1 MKEHGLPDDVD
12 LYPARPWSSPAGSDP
27 HLQALIEHSPI
38 AILIL
43 DAHHRYR
50 MCNPAFE
57 KLFQFTHS
65 ELLVTDPDDLI
76 AGPELAHEAAYLSDR
91 VLQGSKV
98 HIVTQRRRKDG
109 TTLDVELHGVPLM
122 VDGELTG
129 VYALYQDVTE
139 RNRARTALL
148 QMSDKLQNL
157 QQEERRR
164 LARDLHDSTSQELA
178 VLNWNLSRL
187 QRLVQHDEDSA
198 LHELVEQTKEL
209 AYQCSAKIRSA
220 SYLLHPPLLEKAGL
234 CSAVSWLAEGF
245 EQRSGIRVLID
256 SLPQLGRISS
266 EAEVAVFQTLQESL
280 SNVLRHSG
288 SPVVRIS
295 LRKNAQWLRL
305 AVSDEGKG
313 TKTSLS
319 TEDLPKSVHGGLQ
332 QRDQESLEARGLG
345 IRGMRERLEQLGGS
359 LTVSRSS
366 RGTTLVATVPA
377 EVC

>member
-1 MKEHGLPDDVD
+1 MKEHGLPDVD
-12 LYPARPWSSPAGSDP
+12 PYPARPWSSPAGSDP

-57 KLFQFTHS
+57 KLFHFTHS
-65 ELLVTDPDDLI
+65 ELLVSDPDDLI

-178 VLNWNLSRL
+178 VLNWNLTRL
-187 QRLVQHDEDSA
+187 QRLVQHDEDA
-198 LHELVEQTKEL
+198 TLHKLVEQTKDL

-234 CSAVSWLAEGF
+234 CSAVAWLAEGF

-256 SLPQLGRISS
+256 SLPQLG
-266 EAEVAVFQTLQESL
+266 
-280 SNVLRHSG
+280 G
-288 SPVVRIS
+288 IS
-295 LRKNAQWLRL
+295 LRKNSQWLRL
-305 AVSDEGKG
+305 AVSDDGKG
-313 TKTSLS
+313 AKTSLA
-319 TEDLPKSVHGGLQ
+319 TEDLPESFHGRLQ
-332 QRDQESLEARGLG
+332 QSDQQSLEARGLG

-359 LTVSRSS
+359 LTISRSS
-366 RGTTLVATVPA
+366 RGTTLIAAVPA

>member
-1 MKEHGLPDDVD
+1 M
-12 LYPARPWSSPAGSDP
+12 
-27 HLQALIEHSPI
+27 
-38 AILIL
+38 
-43 DAHHRYR
+43 
-50 MCNPAFE
+50 
-57 KLFQFTHS
+57 
-65 ELLVTDPDDLI
+65 
-76 AGPELAHEAAYLSDR
+76 
-91 VLQGSKV
+91 
-98 HIVTQRRRKDG
+98 
-109 TTLDVELHGVPLM
+109 VE
-122 VDGELTG
+122 GELTG

-178 VLNWNLSRL
+178 VLNWNLTRL
-187 QRLVQHDEDSA
+187 QRLVQHDEDPA

-234 CSAVSWLAEGF
+234 CSAVAWLAEGF

-256 SLPQLGRISS
+256 SLPQLGRISG

-280 SNVLRHSG
+280 ANVLRHSG

-305 AVSDEGKG
+305 AVSDDGKG
-313 TKTSLS
+313 AKASLA
-319 TEDLPKSVHGGLQ
+319 TEELPERFHGSLQ
-332 QRDQESLEARGLG
+332 QSDQESLEARGLG

-359 LTVSRSS
+359 LTISRST
-366 RGTTLVATVPA
+366 RGTTLVAVVPA

>member
-1 MKEHGLPDDVD
+1 MKENGLPDVD
-12 LYPARPWSSPAGSDP
+12 LYPARLWSSPPGSDP
-27 HLQALIEHSPI
+27 HLQALLEHSPI

-65 ELLVTDPDDLI
+65 ELLVAHPDDLI
-76 AGPELAHEAAYLSDR
+76 AGPELADEAVDLSDR

-164 LARDLHDSTSQELA
+164 IARDLHDSTSQELA
-178 VLNWNLSRL
+178 VLNWNLTRL
-187 QRLVQHDEDSA
+187 LRLVQHDEDPTRR
-198 LHELVEQTKEL
+198 ELVEQTKEL

-234 CSAVSWLAEGF
+234 CSALAWLAEGF
-245 EQRSGIRVLID
+245 EQRSGIRVHID
-256 SLPQLGRISS
+256 SLPKLGRISG

-280 SNVLRHSG
+280 ANVLRHSG

-295 LRKNAQWLRL
+295 LHKNSQWLRL
-305 AVSDEGKG
+305 AVSDDGKG
-313 TKTSLS
+313 AKTKLAV
-319 TEDLPKSVHGGLQ
+319 EDLPESFHGSLQ
-332 QRDQESLEARGLG
+332 QSDQESLETRGLG

-359 LTVSRSS
+359 LTISRSLH
-366 RGTTLVATVPA
+366 GTTLVAAVPV

>member
-1 MKEHGLPDDVD
+1 MKENGLPDVD
-12 LYPARPWSSPAGSDP
+12 LYPARPWSSPPGSDP

-57 KLFQFTHS
+57 RLFQYTHP
-65 ELLVTDPDDLI
+65 ELLVATPDELI
-76 AGPELAHEAAYLSDR
+76 AGPELTHEANHLSNR
-91 VLQGSKV
+91 VLQGAKV

-109 TTLDVELHGVPLM
+109 AVLDVELHGVPLM
-122 VDGELTG
+122 VEGELTG

-139 RNRARTALL
+139 RNRTRTALL

-164 LARDLHDSTSQELA
+164 IARDLHDSTSQELA
-178 VLNWNLSRL
+178 VLNWNLTRL
-187 QRLVQHDEDSA
+187 QRLVQHDEDPT

-234 CSAVSWLAEGF
+234 CSAIAWLAEGF

-256 SLPQLGRISS
+256 SLPKLGRIAA
-266 EAEVAVFQTLQESL
+266 EAEVALFQTLQESL
-280 SNVLRHSG
+280 ANVLRHSG

-313 TKTSLS
+313 ANPETRP
-319 TEDLPKSVHGGLQ
+319 ESVEPSF
-332 QRDQESLEARGLG
+332 QETLESRGLG
-345 IRGMRERLEQLGGS
+345 IRGMRERLEHLGGS
-359 LTVSRSS
+359 LTLSRSS
-366 RGTTLVATVPA
+366 HGTTLVATVPA

>member
-1 MKEHGLPDDVD
+1 MKEHGLPDVD
-12 LYPARPWSSPAGSDP
+12 LYPVRPWSSPPGSDP

-43 DAHHRYR
+43 DAQHRYR

-57 KLFQFTHS
+57 HLFQYTHA
-65 ELLVTDPDDLI
+65 ELLVADPDELI
-76 AGPELAHEAAYLSDR
+76 AGPEFTHEAAHLSNR
-91 VLQGSKV
+91 VLQGAKV
-98 HIVTQRRRKDG
+98 HIVTQRCRKDG
-109 TTLDVELHGVPLM
+109 TILDVELHGVPLM
-122 VDGELTG
+122 VEGELTG

-164 LARDLHDSTSQELA
+164 IARDLHDDTSQELA
-178 VLNWNLSRL
+178 VLNWNLTRL
-187 QRLVQHDEDSA
+187 KSLLQHDQDPT

-220 SYLLHPPLLEKAGL
+220 SYLLHPPLLGKAGL
-234 CSAVSWLAEGF
+234 CSAVAWLAEGF

-256 SLPQLGRISS
+256 SLPKLDRISG

-280 SNVLRHSG
+280 ANVLRHSG

-305 AVSDEGKG
+305 AVSDDGKG
-313 TKTSLS
+313 AKS
-319 TEDLPKSVHGGLQ
+319 TPPAFGTLPETLEASV
-332 QRDQESLEARGLG
+332 QEGLEARGLG

-359 LTVSRSS
+359 LIISRSS
-366 RGTTLVATVPA
+366 NGTTLVATVPA
-377 EVC
+377 EVY

>member
-1 MKEHGLPDDVD
+1 MRENGLPDVD
-12 LYPARPWSSPAGSDP
+12 LYPARPWSSPPGSDP

-43 DAHHRYR
+43 DANHRYR

-57 KLFQFTHS
+57 RLFQYTHP
-65 ELLVTDPDDLI
+65 ELLLADPDELI
-76 AGPELAHEAAYLSDR
+76 AGPELAHEASHLSDS
-91 VLQGSKV
+91 VLRGAKV

-109 TTLDVELHGVPLM
+109 AILDVELHGVPLM
-122 VDGELTG
+122 VEGELTG
-129 VYALYQDVTE
+129 VYGLYQDVTE

-148 QMSDKLQNL
+148 QMSDKLQNV

-164 LARDLHDSTSQELA
+164 IARDLHDSTSQELA
-178 VLNWNLSRL
+178 VLNWNLTRL
-187 QRLVQHDEDSA
+187 QRLVQHDEDPA

-234 CSAVSWLAEGF
+234 CSAVAWLAEGF

-256 SLPQLGRISS
+256 SLPKLGRIAA
-266 EAEVAVFQTLQESL
+266 EAEVALFQTLQESL
-280 SNVLRHSG
+280 ANVLRHSG

-295 LRKNAQWLRL
+295 LRKSAQWLRL

-313 TKTSLS
+313 TRTNP
-319 TEDLPKSVHGGLQ
+319 TPDPLPECCEASI
-332 QRDQESLEARGLG
+332 QENFQHSLEARGLG

-359 LTVSRSS
+359 LTLSRSS
-366 RGTTLVATVPA
+366 HGTTLVATVPA